1 MSLLKI
7 EKISKSFGGLVATSE
22 VDVILEKGSIMGLI
36 GPNGAGKTTL
46 FNLISGFY
54 PPDSGRVIFQER
66 NITGL
71 RGDQICKLGLTRT
84 FQLVKPFLKL
94 SVLENVMVGAYNHTN
109 NRGEAASQAM
119 EVINMCGLKGKA
131 KIAASTLTL
140 AESKRMELARSLATE
155 PVLLLLDE
163 VMAGLNPAETDEMIE
178 ILVNIHKNGI
188 TLFVIEHVMKAL
200 MTISERVIVL
210 NHGVKIADGSP
221 KEIANDPNV
230 IEAYLGEEYAVIK
243 D

>member
-84 FQLVKPFLKL
+84 FQIVKPFLKL